1 MFFFFFQFVYYI
13 GYRGIIVGF
22 DEVEQSFNVDRKK
35 FVKIFLIL
43 CFLMDVVVNLK
54 DVFVL
59 IVYVMIND
67 VYEEMN
73 KYLVL

>member
-1 MFFFFFQFVYYI
+1 M
-13 GYRGIIVGF
+13 
-22 DEVEQSFNVDRKK
+22 DRKK